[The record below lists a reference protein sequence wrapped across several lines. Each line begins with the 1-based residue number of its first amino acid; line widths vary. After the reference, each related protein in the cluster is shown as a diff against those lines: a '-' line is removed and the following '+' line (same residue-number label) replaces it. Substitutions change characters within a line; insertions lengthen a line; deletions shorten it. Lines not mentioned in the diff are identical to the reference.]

1 MIYTLHF
8 LTSAEYQD
16 PEENLDTIITQ
27 DVIANTK
34 EELHTLIQQEREN
47 LLWEK
52 KDSLNWY
59 AKSQIVKLDRTLI
72 KIKDE
77 DNNNIPL

>member
-8 LTSAEYQD
+8 LTSAEYEDQD
-16 PEENLDTIITQ
+16 ESLDTIITQ
-27 DVIANTK
+27 DVIANSQ
-34 EELHTLIQQEREN
+34 EELDMIVEQEKEN

-59 AKSQIVKLDRTLI
+59 AKSKLVKLDRTLI

-77 DNNNIPL
+77 DNNNIPI

>member
-8 LTSAEYQD
+8 LTSAEYEDQED
-16 PEENLDTIITQ
+16 NLDTIITQ
-27 DVIANTK
+27 DVIANSL
-34 EELHTLIQQEREN
+34 EELNTLVEQEKEN

-59 AKSQIVKLDRTLI
+59 AKSKLIKLDRTLI

-77 DNNNIPL
+77 DNNNIPI

>member
-8 LTSAEYQD
+8 LTSAEYEDQED
-16 PEENLDTIITQ
+16 SLDTIITQ
-27 DVIANTK
+27 DVIADSL
-34 EELHTLIQQEREN
+34 EELHTLIQQEKEN

-77 DNNNIPL
+77 NNNNIPL

>member
-8 LTSAEYQD
+8 LTSAEYED
-16 PEENLDTIITQ
+16 LDESLDTIITQ
-27 DVIANTK
+27 DVIADSL
-34 EELHTLIQQEREN
+34 EELHTLVEQEKEN

-59 AKSQIVKLDRTLI
+59 AKSKLVKLDRTLI

-77 DNNNIPL
+77 EGNNIKI

>member
-8 LTSAEYQD
+8 LTSAEYEDQED
-16 PEENLDTIITQ
+16 SLDTIITQ
-27 DVIANTK
+27 DVIANSL
-34 EELHTLIQQEREN
+34 EELDTLIQQEKEN

-59 AKSQIVKLDRTLI
+59 AKSKLVKLDRTLI

-77 DNNNIPL
+77 DNNNIPI